1 LLIPW
6 LQIRKAKKTPDEILS
21 YPARLLTQ
29 AQREQY
35 FEQGYV
41 GVESLVPQ
49 DVLSKIQAVTQEFVE
64 ESRKE
69 TESGLSFD
77 IGPGHSAENPVLRRL
92 KKPDDQHAT
101 YCKFAQSIIADVA
114 AGLVGPN
121 VVFHHSKLN
130 FKWFNESDT
139 V

>member
-1 LLIPW
+1 M
-6 LQIRKAKKTPDEILS
+6 TPEEILG
-21 YPARLLTQ
+21 YPARVLTQ

-49 DVLSKIQAVTQEFVE
+49 DVLSEVQAVTQQFLE

-69 TESGLSFD
+69 TASGLVFD
-77 IGPGHSAENPVLRRL
+77 IGPGHSADNPVLRRL

-101 YCKFAQSIIADVA
+101 YWKFAQAIIADVA
-114 AGLVGPN
+114 ADLVGPN

-130 FKWFNESDT
+130 FKWFDESDT
-139 V
+139 VKWHQDIQF